1 MAFGDDEGDDFR
13 IERYREHPTLSMI
26 DLISEETEYSFEHVK
41 QRLSRLGHLERNV
54 RHKISSLEGNRLSEY
69 PSVAVEFV
77 PDEEFQN
84 PEDIT
89 IIRNRTAPPR
99 NWQCIRGHVWPE
111 RTWTRLR
118 RGISCPICKS
128 IRQDLGFARGRD
140 EDGRESIPREG
151 YLFANDR
158 NGDLDFSHLS
168 RGSENGAWWR
178 CLEADDHYW
187 FAPAVNV
194 LRLQSGCSCCSGD
207 TVVPSNSLA
216 TIYPAI
222 ASEVVPTADYPLTP
236 EQVTSKSNTEL
247 WFVCEEC
254 GEGSPSRVAN
264 RTILGH
270 GCRFCRG
277 THTSPSNCLAANR
290 PDLAA
295 EWHPTRNIDI
305 SPYDVRAGSEYPAWW
320 LCSDP
325 DCGMEWQA
333 ACYSRSSTGR
343 GCPYCGGQVPRPG
356 ESFGD
361 IRTTLMEEWDYDRN
375 SHDPFSLTP
384 SSSRDAH
391 WVCRRNQEHRWVA
404 AISNRI
410 AGRSNCPACTISGI
424 SIIQNL
430 IAFEIG
436 TFFPV
441 DHSLRQIRF
450 EHEGETLTIRPDI
463 VLRDHRV
470 IIEFDGNYWH
480 SGTEDRDMRGSI
492 MRVQA
497 GYRILRIRESPLGVI
512 EVNGVTSVIVPDR
525 VDAKTAANAALHELR
540 QGQFN
545 LHAPGISEY
554 LLQDE
559 LASQEQADAY
569 WEELLRVNGRID

>member
-26 DLISEETEYSFEHVK
+26 DLICEETEYRFGHVK

-54 RHKISSLEGNRLSEY
+54 RHNISSLEGNRLSEY

-84 PEDIT
+84 PEDI
-89 IIRNRTAPPR
+89 IISRNRTGPPR
-99 NWQCIRGHVWPE
+99 NWECIRGHVWPE

-128 IRQDLGFARGRD
+128 IRQDAGFVRGRD
-140 EDGRESIPREG
+140 DSRSESRPREG

-158 NGDLDFSHLS
+158 NGDLELSHLS
-168 RGSENGAWWR
+168 ARSENGAWWR
-178 CLEADDHYW
+178 CFEADDHYW
-187 FAPAVNV
+187 FAPASNV
-194 LRLQSGCSCCSGD
+194 IGLQSGCSCCYGK
-207 TVVPSNSLA
+207 TVVPSNSFV

-222 ASEVVPTADYPLTP
+222 AADVVPTEDYPLTP
-236 EQVTSKSNTEL
+236 EQVTSKCDIEL
-247 WFVCEEC
+247 WFVCENC
-254 GEGSPSRVAN
+254 REGSPARVSN
-264 RTILGH
+264 RTILGE

-277 THTSPSNCLAANR
+277 VYASPSNCLAVNR

-305 SPYDVRAGSEYPAWW
+305 SPFDVRAGSEYPAWW

-333 ACYSRSSTGR
+333 ACYSRSSMGR

-391 WVCRRNQEHRWVA
+391 WVCRRNQEHRWEA
-404 AISNRI
+404 AISNRV

-441 DHSLRQIRF
+441 DHNLRQIRF
-450 EHEGETLTIRPDI
+450 EYEGESLTIRPDI

-480 SGTEDRDMRGSI
+480 SGNEDRDIRESLK
-492 MRVQA
+492 RVQA
-497 GYRILRIRESPLGVI
+497 GYRVLRIRESPLGAI
-512 EVNGVTSVIVPDR
+512 EMDGVTSVIVPDR
-525 VDAKTAANAALHELR
+525 VDAKTATNAALGELR

-545 LHAPGISEY
+545 LHAPDISEY

-569 WEELLRVNGRID
+569 WEELLRIHGRIG

>member
-1 MAFGDDEGDDFR
+1 
-13 IERYREHPTLSMI
+13 
-26 DLISEETEYSFEHVK
+26 
-41 QRLSRLGHLERNV
+41 
-54 RHKISSLEGNRLSEY
+54 
-69 PSVAVEFV
+69 
-77 PDEEFQN
+77 
-84 PEDIT
+84 
-89 IIRNRTAPPR
+89 
-99 NWQCIRGHVWPE
+99 
-111 RTWTRLR
+111 
-118 RGISCPICKS
+118 
-128 IRQDLGFARGRD
+128 
-140 EDGRESIPREG
+140 
-151 YLFANDR
+151 
-158 NGDLDFSHLS
+158 
-168 RGSENGAWWR
+168 
-178 CLEADDHYW
+178 
-187 FAPAVNV
+187 
-194 LRLQSGCSCCSGD
+194 
-207 TVVPSNSLA
+207 
-216 TIYPAI
+216 
-222 ASEVVPTADYPLTP
+222 
-236 EQVTSKSNTEL
+236 
-247 WFVCEEC
+247 
-254 GEGSPSRVAN
+254 
-264 RTILGH
+264 
-270 GCRFCRG
+270 
-277 THTSPSNCLAANR
+277 
-290 PDLAA
+290 
-295 EWHPTRNIDI
+295 
-305 SPYDVRAGSEYPAWW
+305 
-320 LCSDP
+320 
-325 DCGMEWQA
+325 
-333 ACYSRSSTGR
+333 
-343 GCPYCGGQVPRPG
+343 
-356 ESFGD
+356 
-361 IRTTLMEEWDYDRN
+361 MEEWDYDRN

-525 VDAKTAANAALHELR
+525 VDAKTAANAALNELR
-540 QGQFN
+540 QGHFN